1 MGLRE
6 RWESQAAAWIA
17 WARRPGHDSYDQF
30 HRDQFFDLVP
40 SPGKLTIDLGCGEG
54 RVARDLLARGHRVV
68 AFDGSP
74 TLVAAAREATP
85 PLDAHVADAASLP
98 LPDACADL
106 VVSHMVL
113 HDVDDLDGAAR
124 EIARVLEP
132 SGRLCLAIVHP
143 LNSAG
148 RFEGSAPDAPFRIE
162 GSYLGSFDY
171 AFHAE
176 RHGLSMVFHSR
187 HRPLEAYFA
196 AFAAAGL
203 AVLTLREPAVPD
215 AAATKPEARR
225 WQRVPL
231 FLHMLA
237 RREEKGR

>member
-6 RWESQAAAWIA
+6 EWESQAAAWIA
-17 WARRPGHDSYDQF
+17 WVRRPGHDSYDQF

-40 SPGKLTIDLGCGEG
+40 PPGKLTIDLGCGEG
-54 RVARDLLARGHRVV
+54 RVTRDLLARGHRVV
-68 AFDGSP
+68 GFDGSP

-85 PLDAHVADAASLP
+85 PVEAHVADAAALP
-98 LPDACADL
+98 VPDACADL

-113 HDVDDLDGAAR
+113 HDLDDLEGAVR

-132 SGRLCLAIVHP
+132 GGRLCLAIVHP

-148 RFEGSAPDAPFRIE
+148 RFESLASEAAFRIE
-162 GSYLGSFDY
+162 GSYLASFDY
-171 AFHAE
+171 AYHAE
-176 RHGLSMVFHSR
+176 RDGLPMVFHSR
-187 HRPLEAYFA
+187 HRPLAAYFA

-203 AVLTLREPAVPD
+203 TVLTLREPAIPD
-215 AAATKPEARR
+215 AATTTRR

-237 RREEKGR
+237 RRE